1 MANHAQF
8 SIYHGIAGSLAIHT
22 FALLVLW
29 GAVGH
34 APGDID
40 DTLVVEFNGVDSDVQ
55 AEEKHK
61 RQNSGAGGA
70 VEAQNA
76 RQEKKEEKAEKK
88 IADDEALPERIKDTV
103 PDTVKKEEEE
113 EAAAAAKASA
123 SAQQAGR
130 DVEGIEN
137 EQHAQIIQ
145 RRSDAEMNVLKAY
158 IRNLS
163 KKIQTKLLY
172 PKEARHSGLQGVT
185 TVSFRIKGD
194 GTMHPDSLKVV
205 ASSGRAELDISAL
218 DTVRACAPFSA
229 PPRDVTVTMAVTYA
243 RKR

>member
-8 SIYHGIAGSLAIHT
+8 GIFHGIAGSLAVHS

-29 GAVGH
+29 GAVGQ
-34 APGDID
+34 ASPEID
-40 DTLVVEFNGVDSDVQ
+40 DTLLVEFNGVDSDVQ

-61 RQNSGAGGA
+61 RQNAGSGGA

-76 RQEKKEEKAEKK
+76 KQEKTEEKAEKK
-88 IADDEALPERIKDTV
+88 VADDEALPERIKDAV
-103 PDTVKKEEEE
+103 PDKIKKEEEQV
-113 EAAAAAKASA
+113 AAAAKPSA

-145 RRSDAEMNVLKAY
+145 RRTDAEMNVLKAY

-185 TVSFRIKGD
+185 TVSFRIKRD
-194 GTMHPDSLKVV
+194 GTMHPDSLKIV

-229 PPRDVTVTMAVTYA
+229 PPKDVTVTMAVTYA

>member
-1 MANHAQF
+1 MTKHAQF
-8 SIYHGIAGSLAIHT
+8 SIYHGIAGSLALHSL
-22 FALLVLW
+22 ALLGLW
-29 GAVGH
+29 GIAGYSP
-34 APGDID
+34 ADID

-88 IADDEALPERIKDTV
+88 VADDEALPERIKDTV
-103 PDTVKKEEEE
+103 PDTMKKNEE
-113 EAAAAAKASA
+113 EAAAAAKATA

-145 RRSDAEMNVLKAY
+145 RRADEEMNVLKAY

-194 GTMHPDSLKVV
+194 GTMHPDSLKIV
-205 ASSGRAELDISAL
+205 ASSGRVELDISAL
-218 DTVRACAPFSA
+218 DTVRACAPFA
-229 PPRDVTVTMAVTYA
+229 VPPRDVTVTMAVTYA

>member
-1 MANHAQF
+1 MAKHAQF
-8 SIYHGIAGSLAIHT
+8 SIYHGIAGSLALHSL
-22 FALLVLW
+22 ALLGLW
-29 GAVGH
+29 GVTGYSPADV
-34 APGDID
+34 D
-40 DTLVVEFNGVDSDVQ
+40 DTLVVEFSGVDSDVQ
-55 AEEKHK
+55 AEEKHR

-76 RQEKKEEKAEKK
+76 KQEKKEEKAEKK
-88 IADDEALPERIKDTV
+88 VADDEGFPEQIKDAV
-103 PDTVKKEEEE
+103 PNTEKKEA
-113 EAAAAAKASA
+113 EAAAAAKANA

-145 RRSDAEMNVLKAY
+145 RRADEEMNVLKAY

-185 TVSFRIKGD
+185 TVSFRIKED
-194 GTMHPDSLKVV
+194 GTMHPDSLKIV
-205 ASSGRAELDISAL
+205 ASSGRVELDISAL
-218 DTVRACAPFSA
+218 DTVRACVPFA
-229 PPRDVTVTMAVTYA
+229 VPPRDVTVTMAVTYA

>member
-8 SIYHGIAGSLAIHT
+8 SIYHGIAGSLAIHA
-22 FALLVLW
+22 FALLGLW
-29 GAVGH
+29 GAAGYSP
-34 APGDID
+34 ADID
-40 DTLVVEFNGVDSDVQ
+40 DTLVVEFNGVDSNVQ

-76 RQEKKEEKAEKK
+76 KQEKKEEKAEKK

-113 EAAAAAKASA
+113 AAAAAKASA

-145 RRSDAEMNVLKAY
+145 RHSDAEMNVLKAY

>member
-1 MANHAQF
+1 MKMANDAQF
-8 SIYHGIAGSLAIHT
+8 SIYHGFAGSLAVHSL
-22 FALLVLW
+22 ALLILW
-29 GAVGH
+29 SAVGYSP
-34 APGDID
+34 ADVD

-76 RQEKKEEKAEKK
+76 KQEKKEEKAEKEVP
-88 IADDEALPERIKDTV
+88 DDEGLPERIKDAV
-103 PDTVKKEEEE
+103 SDAMKKEAE
-113 EAAAAAKASA
+113 AAAKATA

-130 DVEGIEN
+130 DVEGIEK

-145 RRSDAEMNVLKAY
+145 RRSDDEMNVLKAY

-185 TVSFRIKGD
+185 TVSFRIAGD
-194 GTMHPDSLKVV
+194 GTMHPDSLKIV
-205 ASSGRAELDISAL
+205 ASSGRVELDISAL
-218 DTVRACAPFSA
+218 DTVRACAPFAA

-243 RKR
+243 RKH

>member
-8 SIYHGIAGSLAIHT
+8 SIYHGIAGSLAIHA
-22 FALLVLW
+22 FAFLVLW
-29 GAVGH
+29 GAAGYSL
-34 APGDID
+34 ADID

-76 RQEKKEEKAEKK
+76 KQEKKEEKAEKK
-88 IADDEALPERIKDTV
+88 VADDETLPERIKDTV
-103 PDTVKKEEEE
+103 PDTMKKKEK

-145 RRSDAEMNVLKAY
+145 RRSDEEMNVLKAY

>member
-1 MANHAQF
+1 MAKHAQF
-8 SIYHGIAGSLAIHT
+8 SIYHGIAGSLALHSL
-22 FALLVLW
+22 ALLGLW
-29 GAVGH
+29 GAAGYSPADV
-34 APGDID
+34 D

-76 RQEKKEEKAEKK
+76 KQEKKEEKAEKK
-88 IADDEALPERIKDTV
+88 VADDDALPERIKDAA
-103 PDTVKKEEEE
+103 PDTVKKEA
-113 EAAAAAKASA
+113 EAAAAAKATA
-123 SAQQAGR
+123 SAQQSGR

-145 RRSDAEMNVLKAY
+145 RRADEEMNVLKAY
-158 IRNLS
+158 IRSLS

-194 GTMHPDSLKVV
+194 GTMHPDSLKIV

-218 DTVRACAPFSA
+218 DTVRACAPFA
-229 PPRDVTVTMAVTYA
+229 TPPRDVTVTMAVTYA

>member
-8 SIYHGIAGSLAIHT
+8 SIYHGIAGSLAIHSL
-22 FALLVLW
+22 ALLVLW
-29 GAVGH
+29 GAVGYSP
-34 APGDID
+34 ADID

-61 RQNSGAGGA
+61 RQNAGAGGA

-76 RQEKKEEKAEKK
+76 QQEKKEEKAEKV
-88 IADDEALPERIKDTV
+88 ADDEALPERIKDAV
-103 PDTVKKEEEE
+103 PDKIKKED

-145 RRSDAEMNVLKAY
+145 RRTDAEMNVLKAY

-194 GTMHPDSLKVV
+194 GSMHPDSLKVV